1 MKLSTAIN
9 KADTVYVTL
18 CISGDT
24 IPVKISK
31 AKAKDAMSHWLSTED
46 DGYGEQFS
54 DEEGHGIAYF
64 DAENGELH
72 LGN

>member
-18 CISGDT
+18 CTSGYT
-24 IPVKISK
+24 IPVEISK
-31 AKAKDAMSHWLSTED
+31 AKAKDAMSHWLSTEE
-46 DGYGEQFS
+46 DGNGQFS
-54 DEEGHGIAYF
+54 DEEGYGIAYF